1 MAARVRAVPR
11 AALGDGATLGLIEFM
26 EAQRKTWSEEV
37 LAAAT
42 DKLAAATDKYE
53 ARLTTELAALRRD
66 VTQELATTRTEML
79 RWSFVFWIGQ
89 VAAISAIVA
98 FRH

>member
-1 MAARVRAVPR
+1 MAARVPAVLR

-26 EAQRKTWSEEV
+26 EAERKTWSEEV

-42 DKLAAATDKYE
+42 DKLVAATDKYE

-79 RWSFVFWIGQ
+79 RWSFVFSIGQ
-89 VAAISAIVA
+89 VAAIGAIVA

>member
-1 MAARVRAVPR
+1 MVGRIPPLLR
-11 AALGDGATLGLIEFM
+11 AAPRDGATLGLIEFM
-26 EAQRKTWSEEV
+26 EAERKTWSEEV

-42 DKLAAATDKYE
+42 DKLAGATDKYE

>member
-1 MAARVRAVPR
+1 MAARVPAVLRAP
-11 AALGDGATLGLIEFM
+11 LGDGATLGLIEFM
-26 EAQRKTWSEEV
+26 EAERKTWSEEM

-42 DKLAAATDKYE
+42 DKCE

>member
-1 MAARVRAVPR
+1 MAGRVPAVLR
-11 AALGDGATLGLIEFM
+11 SRLGDDATFSLLEFM
-26 EAQRKTWSEEV
+26 DVQREEV

-42 DKLAAATDKYE
+42 SRYE
-53 ARLTTELAALRRD
+53 ARLTAEMAALRRD

-98 FRH
+98 FHH

>member
-1 MAARVRAVPR
+1 MTGRVPAVLR

-26 EAQRKTWSEEV
+26 GTERKTWSEEV

-42 DKLAAATDKYE
+42 DKLAAASDRYE

-66 VTQELATTRTEML
+66 VTQELATTRAELL

>member
-1 MAARVRAVPR
+1 MAARVPAVLR
-11 AALGDGATLGLIEFM
+11 AALGDGASLGFIEFM
-26 EAQRKTWSEEV
+26 ETERKTWSEEV

-42 DKLAAATDKYE
+42 SKYE

-66 VTQELATTRTEML
+66 VTQELATTRAEWL

>member
-1 MAARVRAVPR
+1 MAGRVP
-11 AALGDGATLGLIEFM
+11 AALRSRLGDDATFGLIEFM
-26 EAQRKTWSEEV
+26 EAERKTWSEEV

-42 DKLAAATDKYE
+42 NKYE
-53 ARLTTELAALRRD
+53 ARLTAELAALRRD

-89 VAAISAIVA
+89 VAAISALVV

>member
-1 MAARVRAVPR
+1 V
-11 AALGDGATLGLIEFM
+11 
-26 EAQRKTWSEEV
+26 
-37 LAAAT
+37 
-42 DKLAAATDKYE
+42 
-53 ARLTTELAALRRD
+53 AALRRD